1 MNMHDISQPA
11 KIPIKIK
18 TNVSMSRIFLLNMC
32 LINVDLISSNLS
44 LSDTGGFASVWKFNP
59 ENILLSGPSGRFS
72 LSAFL
77 SGMFFIKATS
87 FRKMSPMIM
96 KKFFKMLSPVEDYS
110 V

>member
-1 MNMHDISQPA
+1 
-11 KIPIKIK
+11 
-18 TNVSMSRIFLLNMC
+18 
-32 LINVDLISSNLS
+32 
-44 LSDTGGFASVWKFNP
+44 
-59 ENILLSGPSGRFS
+59 LLSGPSGRFS